1 MYNDIELATIKK
13 KVKPEYDVHY
23 QPDTQKE
30 ESHYQC
36 LSTTNREEPE
46 KFMNASRKQETEL
59 YMNIDHVKKEA
70 QPSPGLSQGN
80 NTTDAADTDE
90 GAADFTPTPAVLSH
104 YRAMEILKTYIKA
117 KPEHRNA
124 AGSDSES
131 NTSDFTQASSH
142 SPPQQTV
149 CNAYINTPTSIG
161 KRSLIGPENSPDTAP
176 CGDNFQTLSS
186 SSKKDE
192 RGCKNKSLLFSI
204 VVCSVLV
211 IFLVFT
217 LLLTFVG
224 LNRSELM
231 KNQAED
237 SHSTALIMNLTKQV
251 RDLEESLSQSNATLS
266 IRLESQMSDYRDLVS
281 NNNDT
286 LTASISGNYAD
297 LKNQINSLQDLVN
310 TNNASANHKISQ
322 LQNGI
327 NLESRCRKNSVSC
340 DVFGNTHVYQLSCS
354 TQNISMTTGVSHLL
368 ACSPSIHS
376 IPISLGLQLSSQC
389 PLPAPGEQ

>member
-13 KVKPEYDVHY
+13 NVKPEYDVHY

-46 KFMNASRKQETEL
+46 QFMNASRKQETEL
-59 YMNIDHVKKEA
+59 YMNIDHAKKEA
-70 QPSPGLSQGN
+70 QPSPGLSQEN
-80 NTTDAADTDE
+80 NTTDTADT
-90 GAADFTPTPAVLSH
+90 DFTPTPAVLSH

-117 KPEHRNA
+117 KPVMEEHRNA
-124 AGSDSES
+124 VGSDSES

-142 SPPQQTV
+142 SPSQQTK

-176 CGDNFQTLSS
+176 CGDNLQTLSS

-204 VVCSVLV
+204 VVCCVLV
-211 IFLVFT
+211 IFVVF
-217 LLLTFVG
+217 LTFVW
-224 LNRSELM
+224 LNRSELE
-231 KNQAED
+231 KNEAED
-237 SHSTALIMNLTKQV
+237 SHSTATSNMLIMNLTKQV
-251 RDLEESLSQSNATLS
+251 RDLEESLSQSDAMVQNLS
-266 IRLESQMSDYRDLVS
+266 TRLESQMSDYRDLVS
-281 NNNDT
+281 NNHNT
-286 LTASISGNYAD
+286 LTASISGNYTD
-297 LKNQINSLQDLVN
+297 LKNQINTLQGVVN

-327 NLESRCRKNSVSC
+327 NLESRCRKNSVFC
-340 DVFGNTHVYQLSCS
+340 DVYGNSSVFQLSCS
-354 TQNISMTTGVSHLL
+354 TQNISMTTGVSL
-368 ACSPSIHS
+368 C
-376 IPISLGLQLSSQC
+376 
-389 PLPAPGEQ
+389 